1 MSTILEC
8 NGLSHKYGKKTALDN
23 VSFRV
28 ESGKIVGIF
37 GPNGCGKT
45 TLMKI
50 LTGMIHDKNG
60 AVNICGNAVSEKTK
74 AVVSYSPDSFAF
86 KSDRK
91 VSDIIE
97 AYETIYEDF
106 DGETAQK
113 SLEELGIYT
122 KDIVGKLSKGNCEK
136 LQIILTMSR
145 HARLYILDEPFNGVD
160 PVARE
165 NIIRIMLE
173 KVPEDSSLLLSTHQI
188 SEIENI
194 LDEAL
199 FLKDGRLIF
208 DGSIDELRD
217 KNGHSLT
224 DAYMEEFR

>member
-1 MSTILEC
+1 M
-8 NGLSHKYGKKTALDN
+8 N
-23 VSFRV
+23 V
-28 ESGKIVGIF
+28 
-37 GPNGCGKT
+37 
-45 TLMKI
+45 
-50 LTGMIHDKNG
+50 
-60 AVNICGNAVSEKTK
+60 
-74 AVVSYSPDSFAF
+74 
-86 KSDRK
+86 
-91 VSDIIE
+91 
-97 AYETIYEDF
+97 
-106 DGETAQK
+106 
-113 SLEELGIYT
+113 
-122 KDIVGKLSKGNCEK
+122 
-136 LQIILTMSR
+136 
-145 HARLYILDEPFNGVD
+145 LYILDEPFNGVD